1 MENRLS
7 ITYLSINPIK
17 KTVEQLLDGDFVC
30 FDDLCDRVNG
40 VYTFQFKI
48 EQTDDNIPF
57 RISRFVPETN
67 DWGGSS
73 RQSTM
78 EQAKLRCILD
88 AYVLHLQKSSD
99 TTQWLKSLYNDEA
112 KAAKLEPVL

>member
-1 MENRLS
+1 MTT
-7 ITYLSINPIK
+7 IYLSINPIK
-17 KTVEQLLDGDFVC
+17 KTVEQFPHSSFEFRSFAINSFV
-30 FDDLCDRVNG
+30 
-40 VYTFQFKI
+40 FKI
-48 EQTDDNIPF
+48 EQTNGNMSF
-57 RISRFVPETN
+57 QLSRFVPETN

-112 KAAKLEPVL
+112 KTAKLEPVL